1 MISTRAFIGMG
12 FALALLGFVVRCH
25 DNIGF
30 GVRTAAVLIE
40 AIPGN
45 IPTVLD
51 FRAPPRVSTVM
62 YRTRDGFDLQADVY
76 EPVGADGEAAL
87 ILVNGVEPAGRK
99 YRPLVDF
106 ADGLARSGFVVLVPD
121 ALDYS
126 NYRVLPQD
134 VGALVR
140 GFEILSERESVD
152 RDRIGFIG
160 FSMGGSLAMVASA
173 DEAIADQVAM
183 VVAVGAYYSL
193 EAMIQAVTTN
203 TVRAG
208 GVNEPYMP
216 DPHVW
221 IVLRNTL
228 LSQVANQADREMLF
242 KLFSLSSPE
251 LMREQG
257 QALKLEPIGD
267 QGRRIHAL
275 LINRDPDS
283 VGWLASQVREVMPGL
298 FESISPRHHFK
309 NLTVFVALL
318 HDAND
323 PYVPVQESIR
333 AYRALG
339 GSSHARL
346 EMLDVMKH
354 AEIAPLDSSLPDLIG
369 SYIPGMLRLFTFTYD
384 SLRLIEAGA

>member
-12 FALALLGFVVRCH
+12 FALALLGFVVRFH

-30 GVRTAAVLIE
+30 GARTAAVLIE

-51 FRAPPRVSTVM
+51 VRAPPRVSTVT
-62 YRTRDGFDLQADVY
+62 YRTRDGFELQADVY

-87 ILVNGVEPAGRK
+87 ILVNGVEPEGRK
-99 YRPLVDF
+99 YRPLVNF
-106 ADGLARSGFVVLVPD
+106 ADGLARLGFVVLVPD

-134 VGALVR
+134 VDALIR
-140 GFEILSERESVD
+140 GFEILSDRESVD
-152 RDRIGFIG
+152 PDRIGFIG

-173 DEAIADQVAM
+173 DDAIADQVAM

-203 TVRAG
+203 TVREG

-221 IVLRNTL
+221 IVLRNTI
-228 LSQVANQADREMLF
+228 LSQVANHADREMLF
-242 KLFSLSSPE
+242 KLFPFSSPE
-251 LMREQG
+251 LKREQG
-257 QALKLEPIGD
+257 QALKLEPIGE

-283 VGWLASQVREVMPGL
+283 VGRLASQVREVMPSL
-298 FESISPRHHFK
+298 FESISPRHHLK

-354 AEIAPLDSSLPDLIG
+354 AEIAT
-369 SYIPGMLRLFTFTYD
+369 RFF
-384 SLRLIEAGA
+384 AA

>member
-12 FALALLGFVVRCH
+12 FALALLGCVLRFH

-30 GVRTAAVLIE
+30 GALSAAVLIE

-51 FRAPPRVSTVM
+51 VRAPPRVSTVT
-62 YRTRDGFDLQADVY
+62 YTTRDGFELQADVY

-87 ILVNGVEPAGRK
+87 ILVNGVEPEGRK
-99 YRPLVDF
+99 YRPLVNF
-106 ADGLARSGFVVLVPD
+106 ADGLARLGFVVLVPD

-134 VGALVR
+134 VDALIR
-140 GFEILSERESVD
+140 GFEILSDRESVD
-152 RDRIGFIG
+152 PDRIGFIG

-173 DEAIADQVAM
+173 DDAIADRVAM

-203 TVRAG
+203 TVREG

-221 IVLRNTL
+221 IVLRNTI
-228 LSQVANQADREMLF
+228 LSQVANHADREMLF
-242 KLFSLSSPE
+242 KLFPFSSPE
-251 LMREQG
+251 LKREQG
-257 QALKLEPIGD
+257 QALKLEPIGE

-283 VGWLASQVREVMPGL
+283 VGRLVSQVREVMPSL
-298 FESISPRHHFK
+298 FESISPRHHLK

-369 SYIPGMLRLFTFTYD
+369 SYIPGMMRLFTFTYD